1 MRSSYHLTSLGL
13 SKVQDCPMSQQGAGI
28 GAADALSDTLQ
39 GALADESI
47 SPPIASVRVLST
59 IITQQCII

>member
-13 SKVQDCPMSQQGAGI
+13 SKVQDCLMSQQGAGI

-39 GALADESI
+39 GASAER
-47 SPPIASVRVLST
+47 AFVLLSHP
-59 IITQQCII
+59 